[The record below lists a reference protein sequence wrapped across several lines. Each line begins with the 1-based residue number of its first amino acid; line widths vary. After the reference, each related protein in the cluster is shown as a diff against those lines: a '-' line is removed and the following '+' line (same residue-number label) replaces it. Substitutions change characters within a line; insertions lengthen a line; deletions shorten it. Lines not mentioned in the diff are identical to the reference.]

1 MKFRREKKAENQEK
15 NKKKR
20 QRKPRPSTRYRTQS
34 FLNIR
39 DVSDGIIITKD
50 ERYIRIVEVLPTN
63 FFNKDALEQERIV
76 YQFAQYLS
84 HAPRTMQVKV
94 MSVPETAQDYLQTLY
109 AYKTL
114 PNATKQTREMI
125 DDLAKEIADTVEI
138 YRLKNNRF
146 FVIYEFEEFQISP
159 DFDYIRK
166 VLLGH
171 EFALAEC
178 MSKCGCK
185 VVSPRLTNN
194 QYLNT
199 VLYEYILMHF
209 DRMTPDFETHMF
221 QIYQEIAEQN
231 PLKKDSLTIEDYLS
245 PQEVSF
251 YARDFCEVNG
261 KYVSYHYIS
270 DYRHYVTAGWL
281 NPLLSSSYGVDVDIF
296 FVRQDRASAK
306 KMIRKS
312 VDMQELVLE
321 NLSGNTGVA
330 QESRQNMQDAILLRE
345 KMYNESVD
353 MYDMSILITIGA
365 DSLEELDDKIRE
377 VYSLM
382 EHKDMPL
389 LPLEL
394 RQEKAFRSTLPF
406 VKLDKDILKISSRN
420 ILCGELASVFPFHE
434 PSIFDEGGIF
444 IGKNK
449 AGRLCAINYFD
460 TTKYDK
466 PHMMMIGSTGSGKTY
481 ASQLLV
487 GRSRIEGAKC
497 FVIAPLKGEEY
508 RRFCENIGGKFIKFT
523 TEGNNHVNIFDIRI
537 PDTAYADNETGDE
550 NSYLGQKSYLS
561 RKLIVVS
568 AYFEILMPYL
578 TPLQQSLLNVAIV
591 NAYREKGITMDND
604 SIKNPDGSYKE
615 MPIISDVCVALK
627 HMLEPQ
633 QPDTVAQD
641 LFHVTMP
648 DTQQFKQTIYELI
661 GIMQQFVSGTYSF
674 LNQHTNITDL
684 ENDYLVF
691 DISDLDSSGDKIIG
705 AMMFTIINHIMNIMS
720 EDIAQRK
727 VILIDELWKLV
738 GEGSGQT
745 AAFVKELYKIIRA
758 YNGQIITASQD
769 IQDWKSKDNESVL
782 STIINNS
789 QFQILLKMQQYTLGV
804 VSEMLY
810 LNQETRNQISMF
822 SQRGDAMLICEN
834 NAFEIR
840 FSGTPA
846 EHMAITTD
854 PNERMRME
862 ANRRVGGVTSALQ

>member
-1 MKFRREKKAENQEK
+1 MKFRREKKEEKQEK
-15 NKKKR
+15 NKKKT
-20 QRKPRPSTRYRTQS
+20 QRKPRPNTRYRTQS

-125 DDLAKEIADTVEI
+125 DDLAKEIEDTVEI

-146 FVIYEFEEFQISP
+146 FVIYEFEEFQMSP

-199 VLYEYILMHF
+199 ILYEYILMHF

-321 NLSGNTGVA
+321 NLSGNTSVA

-345 KMYNESVD
+345 KMYNESAD

-420 ILCGELASVFPFHE
+420 ILCGELASVFPFNE

-523 TEGNNHVNIFDIRI
+523 TDGNNHVNIFDIRI

-604 SIKNPDGSYKE
+604 SIKNADGSYKE
-615 MPIISDVCVALK
+615 MPIISDVCVALT
-627 HMLEPQ
+627 HMLKPQ
-633 QPDTVAQD
+633 QPDTTAQD
-641 LFHVTMP
+641 LFHITMP

-674 LNQHTNITDL
+674 LNQHTNITNL

-720 EDIAQRK
+720 ENITQRK

-840 FSGTPA
+840 FSGTSA

-854 PNERMRME
+854 PNERMRMQV
-862 ANRRVGGVTSALQ
+862 NHRVGGAMSAL